1 MAGVKVL
8 SYAHE
13 CIHHYNA
20 RIRTPASPVNV
31 MPIVNF
37 IGFSLVFHWF
47 SLVFH
52 WFFIGF
58 SFTMSINVNQ
68 CRSMPIPMTG
78 EAGGNTGSMC
88 ANLSPARRRPAL
100 VFAWMLVGAMAG
112 VKVLSYAHE
121 CIHHARLARRCHAH
135 C

>member
-1 MAGVKVL
+1 M
-8 SYAHE
+8 S
-13 CIHHYNA
+13 
-20 RIRTPASPVNV
+20 
-31 MPIVNF
+31 IVNF
-37 IGFSLVFHWF
+37 IGF

-68 CRSMPIPMTG
+68 CRSMRISMMG
-78 EAGGNTGSMC
+78 EASGNRYSVF
-88 ANLSPARRRPAL
+88 ANLSPARHRPYRAL

-121 CIHHARLARRCHAH
+121 CIHHYNAL
-135 C
+135 